1 MLRIPRFAPPET
13 LRVLA
18 AFPHPQTRNAS
29 HSSFWAARDASRLG
43 RIFAPSNS
51 ECFAFL
57 VSGGPGRFASWPP
70 CANPQKTSGEQALR
84 PAFADLRRVLAII
97 RLYHFPDIV
106 YNRNRAPL
114 FGASPTRTP
123 PHPEGTQCFLVALRG
138 PPHPERLRTPKEHNA
153 SWSPFGA
160 RPTPD
165 ASAPRRNTML
175 PGRPSGPAPPG
186 APPHPEEHN
195 LLVAL
200 RGPPTGPPPP
210 PPPPGRLRPPKEHNA
225 SWSPF
230 GARPTPD
237 ASAPRRT
244 GQLHS

>member
-18 AFPHPQTRNAS
+18 
-29 HSSFWAARDASRLG
+29 L
-43 RIFAPSNS
+43 FAPSNS

-84 PAFADLRRVLAII
+84 PAFADLRRVLTII
-97 RLYHFPDIV
+97 RLYHFPGVV

-114 FGASPTRTP
+114 FGV
-123 PHPEGTQCFLVALRG
+123 C
-138 PPHPERLRTPKEHNA
+138 
-153 SWSPFGA
+153 
-160 RPTPD
+160 PTPD

-175 PGRPSGPAPPG
+175 PGRPSGPAPLG
-186 APPHPEEHN
+186 APPHPEGIQCF
-195 LLVAL
+195 LVAL
-200 RGPPTGPPPP
+200 RGPPHS
-210 PPPPGRLRPPKEHNA
+210 GRLRTPKEHNA

-230 GARPTPD
+230 GARPTRS
-237 ASAPRRT
+237 ASAPREQ
-244 GQLHS
+244 GNSQLTLHFSVQHLSHFRYARSGSGKQAFSVYYHQQSLPIYTESPRSNG